1 MNFTSFPK
9 DPKMETLANTPS
21 FPRSDEPA
29 PALEAPT
36 TGGVRN

>member
-9 DPKMETLANTPS
+9 DPKMETSAKTLS
-21 FPRSDEPA
+21 SPRLNEAA

-36 TGGVRN
+36 TGVVRN